1 MTPVILDIFVASFFD
16 AVLPDG
22 LRTLGRVLVVLLIV
36 NGIMLAVAGWFLV
49 GRERLSTL
57 RVSAVDR
64 LRDRW
69 PPLALLG
76 GALVANALLRDLTP
90 ELSLIVGWNATGA
103 IYNIEGDLILYVQ
116 AIQTPELTAYFGFMY
131 VFGYVFL
138 LTFPLLAYFALADP
152 RPLRITAYAYAL
164 NYVLG
169 LMVYVMVVAYGPR
182 NLIPDVAP
190 LLYTTYPETQL
201 LTTEVNTNTN
211 VFPSLHTSLSVT
223 AALLAWKT
231 REQFPAWLPI
241 AALFAA
247 SITFSTMY
255 LGIHWA
261 IDVVAGIVLA
271 AVSVRGAE
279 LIQEWTENR
288 ESGSGNVAETLSD

>member
-1 MTPVILDIFVASFFD
+1 MVSGIISVALLLD
-16 AVLPDG
+16 AVLPEG
-22 LRTLGRVLVVLLIV
+22 VQTLGRVLVALLIV
-36 NGIMLAVAGWFLV
+36 NGVMLAAAGWFLV
-49 GRERLSTL
+49 GRERLSAL
-57 RVSAVDR
+57 RTTAVDR
-64 LRDRW
+64 LRERW
-69 PPLALLG
+69 QPLALLA
-76 GALVANALLRDLTP
+76 GALVANGLLRDLTP
-90 ELSLIVGWNATGA
+90 ELSLIVGWNATGT
-103 IYNIEGDLILYVQ
+103 IYDIEGDLILYIQ
-116 AIQTPELTAYFGFMY
+116 AIETPELTAYFGFMY

-138 LTFPLLAYFALADP
+138 LTFPLLAYLALADP
-152 RPLRITAYAYAL
+152 RPLQITAYAYAL

-169 LMVYVMVVAYGPR
+169 LLVYVMVVAYGPR
-182 NLIPDVAP
+182 NLIPDVTP

-223 AALLAWKT
+223 AALLAWLT
-231 REQFPAWLPI
+231 REELPAWLPI
-241 AALFAA
+241 AVLFAA

-261 IDVVAGIVLA
+261 IDVIAGIALA

-288 ESGSGNVAETLSD
+288 RSGSGNVAETPSN

>member
-1 MTPVILDIFVASFFD
+1 MTRVTLDVFVAPVVD
-16 AVLPDG
+16 AVFPQG
-22 LRTLGRVLVVLLIV
+22 LRTLGRVLVALLVV
-36 NGIMLAVAGWFLV
+36 NAILLAIAGWFIV
-49 GRERLSTL
+49 GRERLSLLRITL
-57 RVSAVDR
+57 ADR
-64 LRDRW
+64 LRAQW
-69 PPLALLG
+69 KPLALLA
-76 GALVANALLRDLTP
+76 GALVVNALLRDLTP
-90 ELSLIVGWNATGA
+90 ELSWIVGWNVTGVIHA
-103 IYNIEGDLILYVQ
+103 IEGNLVVN
-116 AIQTPELTAYFGFMY
+116 IQTIATPELTAYFAFMY

-138 LTFPLLAYFALADP
+138 LTFPLLAYFALADL

-169 LMVYVMVVAYGPR
+169 LLLYVIFVAYGPR
-182 NLIPDVAP
+182 NIIPDVAP

-223 AALLAWKT
+223 AALLAWMT
-231 REQFPAWLPI
+231 REQYPVWFPI
-241 AALFAA
+241 AVLFAA

-271 AVSVRGAE
+271 AVSVWGAE
-279 LIQEWTENR
+279 WIQEWTEKR
-288 ESGSGNVAETLSD
+288 EAASGNVAETPPG